1 MIIRLKRPKAFSSE
15 LPPKNRVNCTR
26 LSFLRILLL
35 IRWNNG
41 PWALNVSCR
50 DSVRSLVSSFPRHG
64 LLGCRKNSIVRP
76 EKEAGIPHLFFK
88 DILPPRSRHRDI
100 PCINKV
106 TKKSLFTSCSGQEL
120 KPDALAISIQFRR
133 QLSLIA
139 SHVPTLD
146 RYLSCHSI
154 LLFYFANAV
163 GIFLYLRVL

>member
-1 MIIRLKRPKAFSSE
+1 MD
-15 LPPKNRVNCTR
+15 RVNCTR

-64 LLGCRKNSIVRP
+64 LLGCGKNSIVRP

-88 DILPPRSRHRDI
+88 DILPPSSWHRDI

-120 KPDALAISIQFRR
+120 KPDTLAISIQSRR

-139 SHVPTLD
+139 SHVPILK
-146 RYLSCHSI
+146 RCLSCDCVR
-154 LLFYFANAV
+154 LFLFSSLQVVFVFENIMNWV
-163 GIFLYLRVL
+163 ENIMR